1 MKQTQD
7 QPIIGAV
14 NNRLRMKL
22 FGTINDWMSVNLAYD
37 FSSRVQ
43 DRSLFE
49 KQFLD
54 LGFTPRGYRAKDLDS
69 QLYPGSD
76 DSVSSLAIFQNL
88 DRLYLT
94 INGKWA
100 DLYLGRQAIAW
111 GSAHLI
117 NPTDILVPYAFNQ
130 LDVEDRT
137 GVDAFR
143 IRIPAGLMGEIDAG
157 YVFGEDLKYKNSALF
172 LRGRFYYHRTDITA
186 MGIVFQKNLLFGLD
200 LARSLGGA
208 GFWLEGGYVLANALD
223 SQRHNDEED
232 YLRISIGMDYVLADG
247 TYLFGEYHFN
257 QAGACE
263 PENHLSLLEKT
274 AYRQGSVYLFGRHY
288 LVPGISYQI
297 TPLFILN
304 GEMLINLTDPSV
316 FLMPQVEYNIAQ
328 DIYLS
333 AGAYFGLGE
342 KPDAVTYDDQKTTVK
357 LRSEFG
363 GYPDLYFTSFRIYF

>member
-1 MKQTQD
+1 LKQTQD

-232 YLRISIGMDYVLADG
+232 YLRISIGIGLSFWQTLPG
-247 TYLFGEYHFN
+247 TRDLLSDHPAFHPQWRDVNQPHRSFGFPYAPGRIQHRPGYL
-257 QAGACE
+257 
-263 PENHLSLLEKT
+263 PVSW
-274 AYRQGSVYLFGRHY
+274 
-288 LVPGISYQI
+288 
-297 TPLFILN
+297 
-304 GEMLINLTDPSV
+304 SV
-316 FLMPQVEYNIAQ
+316 FWIGRKTRCG
-328 DIYLS
+328 YL
-333 AGAYFGLGE
+333 
-342 KPDAVTYDDQKTTVK
+342 
-357 LRSEFG
+357 
-363 GYPDLYFTSFRIYF
+363 